1 MRRARGSSG
10 DAVSL
15 FPFLAVLI
23 CTMGSLIVLLVVL
36 VMQAKA
42 SAVEHARQ
50 REQDSAKV
58 REQAEQ
64 ARLDIEES
72 RWRIEVLQ
80 ASRDKTAEALD
91 DKRRELSHLE
101 DEIRRLR
108 DQLDVAAAEAEDIA
122 SKAGEGSDAGE
133 ASRQRIDELKA
144 ELQKAEQDLEAARKA
159 RENEKPSYAI
169 LAYEGPNGTRRQPI
183 YIECLEDRIVLQ
195 PEGVT
200 LRSEDFTEPITDEN
214 PLATALRAKREY
226 LKDATGDAEGLPYP
240 LLVVRPRGAVS
251 YAAARAAMKSWETEF
266 GYELVEDELPLA
278 YPEKDE
284 KLTQLMESSVDE
296 ARARRRYLQAI
307 APARFGRRAPAL
319 LTASKTGG
327 FVSSGG
333 APGDAAG
340 DAELDRERTDPSSV
354 RNADPRGRSTGQ
366 PAGQPAG
373 LPGHGAGPGGADGDG
388 ARVPEGYAAGP
399 GPDARLT
406 DSRAAGPGFGSPGSA
421 TPSGAPPGPPQG
433 PYAANGG
440 DGTGGASG
448 REGAASGRGQGQPGA
463 GNLPSENGQQGSGPG
478 SYAGNNPGNGKG
490 QGQPGSSGDATG
502 NAAGDAGDPPVLD
515 GRYGDPLQLAGPRRG
530 QPGGANGGGAPG
542 NAAGPTGDRGGTAG
556 KGSNPAG
563 TMARGGD
570 PVQAARNASG
580 SGGSSVPGG
589 SGGGAPTPGGGA
601 GAGAASADVAS
612 SGSIGMGGMP
622 AFGASAGTR
631 SGSRGQGK
639 DWGLP
644 SRAVNAT
651 GLTRPII
658 VQLSANQLV
667 IQPEKKD
674 RVRKP
679 VAISL
684 EGSVDEH
691 VDELVSQVWQRMESW
706 GIAGHNMYWKPILQ
720 VRVERGAEPLYDE
733 LTRLLQDSGI
743 SVVRK

>member
-1 MRRARGSSG
+1 MRRSRGSSG

-50 REQDSAKV
+50 REQDLGKV

-72 RWRIEVLQ
+72 RWRIEMLQ
-80 ASRDKTAEALD
+80 ASREKTAEALE

-101 DEIRRLR
+101 DEIRRLK
-108 DQLDVAAAEAEDIA
+108 DQLDQAAAEAQDIE
-122 SKAGEGSDAGE
+122 SKAGEESLAE
-133 ASRQRIDELKA
+133 KASRERIDELKETLA
-144 ELQKAEQDLEAARKA
+144 KAERELEAARKA

-169 LAYEGPNGTRRQPI
+169 LAYDGPNGTRRQPI
-183 YIECLEDRIVLQ
+183 YVECLEDRIVLQ

-200 LRSEDFTEPITDEN
+200 FRSEDFTEPITDEN

-284 KLTQLMESSVDE
+284 KLTKLLEASVDE
-296 ARARRRYLQAI
+296 ARARRRYLQSI

-327 FVSSGG
+327 FVNAGG
-333 APGDAAG
+333 AEGDRG
-340 DAELDRERTDPSSV
+340 LPEPSPARASE
-354 RNADPRGRSTGQ
+354 NRGR
-366 PAGQPAG
+366 PAG
-373 LPGHGAGPGGADGDG
+373 LPGDGSGQGGPVDLAESSSRDG
-388 ARVPEGYAAGP
+388 ARVPEGAAAGP
-399 GPDARLT
+399 GPGSRMTDAR
-406 DSRAAGPGFGSPGSA
+406 DSGSGVGPGGYAAEAYAAAGGQGPARRGPAGTGQAGTGPVGEFSTAGGTGPGS
-421 TPSGAPPGPPQG
+421 GGPG
-433 PYAANGG
+433 
-440 DGTGGASG
+440 TAS
-448 REGAASGRGQGQPGA
+448 
-463 GNLPSENGQQGSGPG
+463 SGPG
-478 SYAGNNPGNGKG
+478 NSTNRPAND
-490 QGQPGSSGDATG
+490 GSNRTNGDANRGTG
-502 NAAGDAGDPPVLD
+502 AAGGSGEPMGDPPATD
-515 GRYGDPLQLAGPRRG
+515 GRYGDPLQLAGPQRSDPSGRSSG
-530 QPGGANGGGAPG
+530 SATANERTTGPAGSRGGGSSDPAAVASTGRTPSGSSAQAAGERAAGSASVG
-542 NAAGPTGDRGGTAG
+542 NAAGS
-556 KGSNPAG
+556 K
-563 TMARGGD
+563 
-570 PVQAARNASG
+570 
-580 SGGSSVPGG
+580 VPGG
-589 SGGGAPTPGGGA
+589 SGGGAAVPSGGA
-601 GAGAASADVAS
+601 GAGAGASGSTAS
-612 SGSIGMGGMP
+612 SSLGGGMP
-622 AFGASAGTR
+622 AFGAGAGAGG
-631 SGSRGQGK
+631 GSRGQGK

-667 IQPEKKD
+667 IHPEKKD

-679 VAISL
+679 VVIPLQGAV
-684 EGSVDEH
+684 EDD
-691 VDELVSQVWQRMESW
+691 VDELVAKIWQRMESW
-706 GIAGHNMYWKPILQ
+706 GIAGQNMYWKPILQ
-720 VRVERGAEPLYDE
+720 VRVDRGAEPVYDE
-733 LTRLLQDSGI
+733 LVRLLQDSGI
-743 SVVRK
+743 SIVRK